1 MLCPHLER
9 QIKLRPEVRYVV
21 LLNERL
27 EVFDGLDVVVCANG
41 RRALTQETDELVHHN
56 RVFQEVLANA
66 RRVPNRSGDSVR

>member
-9 QIKLRPEVRYVV
+9 QIKLRPEVRFV

-41 RRALTQETDELVHHN
+41 RRALTQETDELVHHK
-56 RVFQEVLANA
+56 
-66 RRVPNRSGDSVR
+66 GT

>member
-1 MLCPHLER
+1 MLCTRLER
-9 QIKLRPEVRYVV
+9 QIKLRPEVRV

-27 EVFDGLDVVVCANG
+27 EVFDGLDVVVCADG

-66 RRVPNRSGDSVR
+66 RRVPNRLGDGVR

>member
-41 RRALTQETDELVHHN
+41 RRALTQETDELVHHK
-56 RVFQEVLANA
+56 
-66 RRVPNRSGDSVR
+66 GT